1 MKNHMNHWLAA
12 WADLAEALVVILTA
26 ARVRPNWG
34 TELRWFFFYEALKKT
49 AEEPKEDVLGV

>member
-1 MKNHMNHWLAA
+1 MNHWLAA

-49 AEEPKEDVLGV
+49 AEEPEEPALGV